1 MARASGSYPEGHRFK
16 SRCRYQTGN
25 GFIPSYG
32 PVVKRSRHR
41 PFTAVTRVRFSS
53 GSPKQQSDKIGLL
66 FFSDMRIELER
77 VSVLRKRFG
86 ESFLAESGEA
96 GTERRALGRR
106 AISMRSRRSIL
117 VRVTKKKSR
126 TIVWLFFLYFSL
138 FIFHSSIFIN
148 CGRAGACPRRMV
160 T

>member
-53 GSPKQQSDKIGLL
+53 GSPKTTVRQSRAVVFLILTNRKDENRTRIVHLLRQQKGHKIGYLRSKSTSNACR
-66 FFSDMRIELER
+66 FS
-77 VSVLRKRFG
+77 SGAPKRKVAQSCGF
-86 ESFLAESGEA
+86 SFC
-96 GTERRALGRR
+96 
-106 AISMRSRRSIL
+106 I
-117 VRVTKKKSR
+117 
-126 TIVWLFFLYFSL
+126 FHFSF
-138 FIFHSSIFIN
+138 FIFQY
-148 CGRAGACPRRMV
+148 A
-160 T
+160 